1 MLSVDDDPDICEVL
15 TDLVR
20 YEGDDAEHAW
30 AGTDALATIQQAA
43 FSAVILTVHWPEQDG
58 KVVLLELRERDPV
71 VPVSR
76 LTGMWVCGSMCSSLA
91 PLPVSSN
98 PTPRLSG

>member
-15 TDLVR
+15 PDLVR
-20 YEGDDAEHAW
+20 YAGDDAEHAW
-30 AGTDALATIQQAA
+30 AGTDALAKIQQAA
-43 FSAVILTVHWPEQDG
+43 FSAVILTVHWPDQDG
-58 KVVLLELRERDPV
+58 RVVLLERRERDPV
-71 VPVSR
+71 VSVIR
-76 LTGMWVCGSMCSSLA
+76 LPGMWVCGSMCSILA

>member
-1 MLSVDDDPDICEVL
+1 MTPDLCEVL
-15 TDLVR
+15 PDLVW

-43 FSAVILTVHWPEQDG
+43 FSAVILTVHVPEQDG
-58 KVVLLELRERDPV
+58 RVVLLELRERG
-71 VPVSR
+71 PVSPVIR
-76 LTGMWVCGSMCSSLA
+76 LTGMWGCGRTRSIRA

>member
-1 MLSVDDDPDICEVL
+1 VLIVDDDPDNCEVL

-20 YEGDDAEHAW
+20 YGGDDAEHAW

-43 FSAVILTVHWPEQDG
+43 FSAVILTVHVSDQDG
-58 KVVLLELRERDPV
+58 RVVLLELRERDPV
-71 VPVSR
+71 VPVIR
-76 LTGMWVCGSMCSSLA
+76 LTGMWGCGSMRSILA